1 MIKSKFVI
9 AVFTAILPLTMVSAE
24 QYKIHIRNV
33 EKEVHKN
40 WMQLPQTVD
49 CTVSWELYKGLNTDW
64 EPAPTTVLNGYEVLC
79 FTQNNPSVPL
89 LSLASEE
96 DAAVLEKLPARETL
110 GLVVRG
116 QKDSEW
122 VALSDTAWVTV
133 GRVAASNGDN
143 RVVWHHYI
151 PISGRI
157 PMALVSHADYFD
169 AATRAGKAAFHL
181 IWNFFIA
188 GLIIWLRFCLVHL
201 RFPRI
206 FPLENAGRPKWRFAF
221 DTFYK
226 DNISKTFEE
235 EIVEEWHT
243 VIESSN
249 KAIDLKLRD
258 PQAASTTDVTGASID
273 HWKADGRMRV
283 EKIKRLIEKN
293 GQLKNSPTVKIIHA
307 GLEKHELGGYHWLTA
322 SEKVD
327 RAIESRA
334 ASELETLRRQSLM
347 DWLWNLGTLS
357 PLIGLFGTA
366 TGISNAFKNLVSMK
380 VSQADLVRQ
389 LAGGINEA
397 LWTTIFGLAVSFFL
411 MMLYFYYHNKLN
423 WIYSKWEELYVRV
436 SEKL

>member
-1 MIKSKFVI
+1 MKSNRVI
-9 AVFTAILPLTMVSAE
+9 AIFLALMPLAFVSGQAH
-24 QYKIHIRNV
+24 KIHIRNV
-33 EKEVHKN
+33 EKQVQKN
-40 WMQLPQTVD
+40 WMQLPQRVN
-49 CTVSWELYKGLNTDW
+49 CTVSWELYQGSDEVW
-64 EPAPTTVLNGYEVLC
+64 E
-79 FTQNNPSVPL
+79 SVPVTDL
-89 LSLASEE
+89 TQYELRCFSKENKHEDLASITTREGQALIQ
-96 DAAVLEKLPARETL
+96 DLPAQKAL

-116 QKDSEW
+116 KQGETW
-122 VALSDTAWVTV
+122 TAVSDTAWITV
-133 GRVAASNGDN
+133 GRVAASNGDT

-151 PISGRI
+151 PFSGRI
-157 PMALVSHADYFD
+157 PMALVKHADYFD

-188 GLIIWLRFCLVHL
+188 GVVIWLRFCFLHL
-201 RFPRI
+201 RFTRI
-206 FPLENAGRPKWRFAF
+206 FPLEKSRRIQWRFAF
-221 DTFYK
+221 DKFYK
-226 DNISKTFEE
+226 DNISKVFEVD
-235 EIVEEWHT
+235 IVEQWHEVIEHSNTAIDQQLRATQDIQSKQISSASAMHWQQQGRDRIETIKT
-243 VIESSN
+243 VIEN
-249 KAIDLKLRD
+249 DPDLKR
-258 PQAASTTDVTGASID
+258 
-273 HWKADGRMRV
+273 
-283 EKIKRLIEKN
+283 
-293 GQLKNSPTVKIIHA
+293 SPTVKIIHA

-334 ASELETLRRQSLM
+334 ASELENLRRQSLL